1 MEPTFR
7 QIRYFI
13 AVAHAGQIAQ
23 AAHELNVSQSAITTA
38 IKHLEEIVGCALF
51 RRHAR
56 GLNLT
61 HNGTIFLHHAER
73 VMVAVNEAVRA
84 PGNDARSSLEGELR
98 LAMTYTVAGYFMPPY
113 LERFKRIYPAINLQL
128 VEVNR
133 AEIEDGLV
141 SGQYDIAVL
150 LTLNIA
156 EQEKLAY
163 ETLIRSPRR
172 LWLASGHK
180 LSQRD
185 KIHLGD
191 LTNEP
196 YIMLTVDEA
205 ATTSWRYWNQAG
217 LRPNILMHS
226 SSVEGVR
233 SMVANGMGI
242 TILSNMVYRPWSL
255 EGLRIEAVSLASPV
269 PSMDVGLA
277 WSVATGLSPTAEAF
291 ARFMRNEVVPEA
303 RLNASVD

>member
-51 RRHAR
+51 HRHAR

-84 PGNDARSSLEGELR
+84 PGNDARSSLEGALR

-141 SGQYDIAVL
+141 AGSMILRCFDVKYSRAR
-150 LTLNIA
+150 
-156 EQEKLAY
+156 K
-163 ETLIRSPRR
+163 
-172 LWLASGHK
+172 
-180 LSQRD
+180 
-185 KIHLGD
+185 
-191 LTNEP
+191 
-196 YIMLTVDEA
+196 
-205 ATTSWRYWNQAG
+205 TS
-217 LRPNILMHS
+217 LRNPNPFAKAF
-226 SSVEGVR
+226 
-233 SMVANGMGI
+233 MVSKRA
-242 TILSNMVYRPWSL
+242 
-255 EGLRIEAVSLASPV
+255 
-269 PSMDVGLA
+269 
-277 WSVATGLSPTAEAF
+277 
-291 ARFMRNEVVPEA
+291 
-303 RLNASVD
+303 